1 MPTTAQPVRPLEGDA
16 VVVHPSRISTPLI
29 SVVLPTYNRVGMLRA
44 AIESV
49 LAQTETR
56 FELIVVDDGS
66 SDGTSELVAE
76 FAKRD
81 ERVGLI
87 RQTNLRLPRAL
98 NNGFRAARGELRT
111 WTSDDNRYFPDAFAL
126 LSRALLDDPQL
137 ALVHAE
143 MLSRTRDGA
152 LYVPTKNPTDHWHSN
167 KVGAAFMYR
176 AVLADR
182 AGEYDPEIFLGEDY
196 DYWLRLGLVGG
207 VRHLPFIVYE
217 YAFHEGSLTSSRRKA
232 HIEALEKIARKHLE
246 LGSATPRQ
254 ISRLATTVAGNYR
267 RYGYRRDALRM
278 AWFAWRLSPASPL
291 ALKSVTLA
299 FVAAIIFRHPAAE
312 RRLRAAM
319 GKELN

>member
-1 MPTTAQPVRPLEGDA
+1 MSTTAQPVRPLEGDA
-16 VVVHPSRISTPLI
+16 VVVHPPRISAPLI

-66 SDGTSELVAE
+66 SDSTSELVTE

-81 ERVGLI
+81 ARVGLI

-152 LYVPTKNPTDHWHSN
+152 LYVPTKNPSDHWHSN

-176 AVLADR
+176 AVLADQ

-232 HIEALEKIARKHLE
+232 HIEALEKIAHKHLA

-267 RYGYRRDALRM
+267 RYGYRRDALRT
-278 AWFAWRLSPASPL
+278 AWFAWRLSPMSPL
-291 ALKSVTLA
+291 ALKSVALA
-299 FVAAIIFRHPAAE
+299 LMAAIIFRHPAAE
-312 RRLRAAM
+312 RRLLAAL
-319 GKELN
+319 GKELK